1 MGRTCALAAGWL
13 LVGALAAHGQVKP
26 VPPEDPAH
34 GELRALRDRL
44 LDAFNRNDLDALL
57 KDVHPNA
64 VLTWQ
69 NGEVSRGH
77 DGIRAYY
84 ARMMSGPNRIVE
96 SVRATADVDELTI
109 LYGDRTG
116 LAFGNLGEDFRLT
129 DGTDFHLDN
138 RWTATV
144 VKDGGR
150 WVVAGLH
157 VSANVFDNPIQR
169 IAMRRVALWAG
180 GAALVAGLLLG
191 VVGTRLA
198 GRRRGRQP

>member
-1 MGRTCALAAGWL
+1 MRRALALAAGCL
-13 LVGALAAHGQVKP
+13 LAPLLAAADDVKP
-26 VPPEDPAH
+26 VPAEDPAH

-44 LDAFNRNDLDALL
+44 LGAFNRNDLDALL

-64 VLTWQ
+64 VVTWQ

-84 ARMMSGPNRIVE
+84 AKMMTGPNRVVD

-109 LYGDRTG
+109 LYGDRNG
-116 LAFGNLGEDFRLT
+116 LAFGGLEEDFRLT
-129 DGTDFHLDN
+129 DGTDFHLSN
-138 RWTATV
+138 RWTATL

-150 WVVAGLH
+150 WLVAGLH
-157 VSANVFDNPIQR
+157 VSANLFDNPVLH
-169 IAMRRVALWAG
+169 IAVRRTALWAG
-180 GAALVAGLLLG
+180 GAGLAAGLVLG
-191 VVGTRLA
+191 AMVVKLV